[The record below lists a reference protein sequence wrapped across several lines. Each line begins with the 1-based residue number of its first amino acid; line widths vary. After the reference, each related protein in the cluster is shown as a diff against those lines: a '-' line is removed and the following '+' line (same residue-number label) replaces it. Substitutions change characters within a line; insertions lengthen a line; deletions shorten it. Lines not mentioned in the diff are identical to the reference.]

1 MAADPEAVVE
11 TSAADLATSTA
22 ARTLAALTAALQE
35 RPLAHLV
42 VTGGSILE
50 AVLAELEQS
59 ADRDSVDWTRVA
71 VWWGDERFVPSDSD
85 DRNDKVAFEKFFSH
99 IPLAPENIHRMPA
112 SDGPWGEDVA
122 AGVAA
127 YAAALAEAAPAGE
140 DLPRFD
146 VVLLGVGPDGHC
158 ASLFPG
164 APGVYETEA
173 AVIAVHDSPKPPPT
187 RTSLT
192 FRGLAAADEM
202 WVIAAGAGKAD
213 AVAAALGGADR
224 AQIPS
229 AGARGRLHTL
239 WLLDEAAASELP
251 R

>member
-1 MAADPEAVVE
+1 MAADPETVIEA
-11 TSAADLATSTA
+11 SAEALARSTA
-22 ARTLAALTAALQE
+22 ARTLAALAAAQDA

-50 AVLAELEQS
+50 NVLSEMQS
-59 ADRDSVDWTRVA
+59 SPERDSVDWSRVA
-71 VWWGDERFVPSDSD
+71 LWWGDERFVASDSD
-85 DRNDKVAFEKFFSH
+85 DRNDKVAFAKFFSH
-99 IPLAPENIHRMPA
+99 VPLAEPNIHRMP
-112 SDGPWGEDVA
+112 STDGPWGEDVA

-127 YAAALAEAAPAGE
+127 YAGELAAAASDGE
-140 DLPRFD
+140 DVPRFD

-164 APGVYETEA
+164 APGVYETEP

-192 FRGLAAADEM
+192 FRGLGAANEM
-202 WVIAAGAGKAD
+202 WVIVAGAGKAD
-213 AVAAALGGADR
+213 AVKAALGGADR

-229 AGARGRLHTL
+229 AGARGRVHTL
-239 WLLDEAAASELP
+239 WLLDEAAASGLTH
-251 R
+251 